1 MPQVGGLQATG
12 GGPTGSPPAWWNFIL
27 GYDFNAVEPYG
38 GFAKP
43 DLNFGVPAGNNITAL
58 MPGTVTAIDGNSTP
72 GFTGQLPLNTPAWGH
87 VVTVKLDS
95 PYSDTSGAN
104 AQSTAYL
111 HLSNV
116 NVSVGQHINGGDV
129 LGFWSGQAPIG
140 TQQADPGFALGNGS
154 NYGVD
159 PGNLWGYGFA
169 PGKAPNTFNPDKLIQ
184 SIQGKPYYD
193 IAQQVQ
199 TNSGQCGTL
208 DIPCQ
213 LASLAGRIHDALVS
227 FGEHIAVFV
236 LALLLI
242 VIGLVLMKDAG
253 VVKVPELPGTGKG
266 D

>member
-1 MPQVGGLQATG
+1 MPQVGGLQAVSG
-12 GGPTGSPPAWWNFIL
+12 GGLQTLKNWWDYVL
-27 GYDFNAVEPYG
+27 GYDYNSTEPYG

-43 DLNFGVPAGNNITAL
+43 DLNFNTPPSNITAL
-58 MPGTVTAIDGNSTP
+58 MPGTVTAIDGKTTP
-72 GFTGQLPLNTPAWGH
+72 GFTGQLPIGIPAYGH
-87 VVTVKLDS
+87 VVTVKLDT
-95 PYSDTSGAN
+95 PYTDTSGAN

-129 LGFWSGQAPIG
+129 LGQWSGSAPAG

-154 NYGVD
+154 NYGMD
-159 PGNLWGYGFA
+159 PGNQWAYGFMPGAA
-169 PGKAPNTFNPDKLIQ
+169 PKAFNPDQLIQ
-184 SIQGKPYYD
+184 SLQGKPYYD

-199 TNSGQCGTL
+199 TNSGQCGAL

-242 VIGLVLMKDAG
+242 LIGFVLMKDAG
-253 VVKVPELPGTGKG
+253 VVKIPQVKG
-266 D
+266 V